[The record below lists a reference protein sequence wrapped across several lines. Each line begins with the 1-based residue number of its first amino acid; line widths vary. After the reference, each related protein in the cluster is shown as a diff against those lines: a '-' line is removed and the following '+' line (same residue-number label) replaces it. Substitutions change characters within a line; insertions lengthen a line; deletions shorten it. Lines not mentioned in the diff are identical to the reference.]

1 MRLPLLLPRHLTI
14 ALRIYLGFAV
24 ITLLLLASGSV
35 ALWQL
40 ATIGGSEQQVRE
52 QTLPALAAS
61 NQLQL
66 LLLQAGRDGQAGF
79 ASSSHDQL
87 DAMRQRLVA
96 LASAATEAHRQLQ
109 TLLSDGSSAAL
120 EQPLRAYFAALD
132 QQLSARSDELQ
143 AATQRQ
149 RLLQQSLSAVEDAE
163 LALLELMD
171 LGEFSDDPQLVA
183 LAALANPMQGQ
194 LVAVSTSLRELAT
207 AANSDQLQRI
217 SDDLAFALSDFEAKR
232 SYLRQQGEGL
242 GNDSLQAAIGA
253 AEPLLPLLQ
262 PQPLLA
268 RERLAELQR
277 QAAATAS
284 AAQANHAE
292 AAITSPLNALIEQV
306 RHSAVASQQQVASAV
321 SGGRLLLTLFLLL
334 SLPLAVI
341 AAWLSVRALR
351 QPLGRIN
358 RRLAGLAAGDLR
370 ETLQVQGSDELS
382 ELASN
387 INRMAEAQRQVL
399 HRVQQSVSAL
409 EQTGAR
415 VSAGSHGALKVA
427 DGQHQLVSLLN
438 DASTALRDAG
448 RSLSGEALVI
458 DSASQQSHQ
467 QALQLHQLATAG
479 QQAQAALA
487 LEMGQA
493 AERLAEL
500 EQASREVGSILDV
513 IRTIAEQTN
522 LLALNAAIEA
532 ARAGE
537 QGRGFAVVADEVR
550 QLAMRTQRATG
561 DVDRLIA
568 NVRER
573 ASAVAAVIH
582 SSGDQART
590 SAERSSQESA
600 MLTTVCDQ
608 LANLSER
615 ATVVTHAA
623 DHQLQLATS
632 VDERLAA
639 VSQLTTEL
647 QQLAATMDEAGTA
660 LVSHLQQL
668 RGAASHFNLG
678 Q

>member
-1 MRLPLLLPRHLTI
+1 
-14 ALRIYLGFAV
+14 
-24 ITLLLLASGSV
+24 
-35 ALWQL
+35 
-40 ATIGGSEQQVRE
+40 
-52 QTLPALAAS
+52 
-61 NQLQL
+61 
-66 LLLQAGRDGQAGF
+66 
-79 ASSSHDQL
+79 
-87 DAMRQRLVA
+87 
-96 LASAATEAHRQLQ
+96 
-109 TLLSDGSSAAL
+109 
-120 EQPLRAYFAALD
+120 
-132 QQLSARSDELQ
+132 
-143 AATQRQ
+143 
-149 RLLQQSLSAVEDAE
+149 
-163 LALLELMD
+163 
-171 LGEFSDDPQLVA
+171 
-183 LAALANPMQGQ
+183 
-194 LVAVSTSLRELAT
+194 
-207 AANSDQLQRI
+207 
-217 SDDLAFALSDFEAKR
+217 
-232 SYLRQQGEGL
+232 
-242 GNDSLQAAIGA
+242 
-253 AEPLLPLLQ
+253 
-262 PQPLLA
+262 
-268 RERLAELQR
+268 
-277 QAAATAS
+277 
-284 AAQANHAE
+284 
-292 AAITSPLNALIEQV
+292 
-306 RHSAVASQQQVASAV
+306 
-321 SGGRLLLTLFLLL
+321 
-334 SLPLAVI
+334 
-341 AAWLSVRALR
+341 
-351 QPLGRIN
+351 
-358 RRLAGLAAGDLR
+358 
-370 ETLQVQGSDELS
+370 
-382 ELASN
+382 
-387 INRMAEAQRQVL
+387 
-399 HRVQQSVSAL
+399 
-409 EQTGAR
+409 
-415 VSAGSHGALKVA
+415 
-427 DGQHQLVSLLN
+427 
-438 DASTALRDAG
+438 
-448 RSLSGEALVI
+448 
-458 DSASQQSHQ
+458 
-467 QALQLHQLATAG
+467 
-479 QQAQAALA
+479 
-487 LEMGQA
+487 MGQA